1 MAPRKKTTL
10 VQCLSEIQDSRV
22 GNGKRYD
29 LVEVLVIAI
38 CAIFAEVQ
46 GFEDMAEWAQ
56 VKESWL
62 RRFLRLKNGIPS
74 HTPKQQHPKVIRPH
88 TRP

>member
-1 MAPRKKTTL
+1 
-10 VQCLSEIQDSRV
+10 
-22 GNGKRYD
+22 
-29 LVEVLVIAI
+29 
-38 CAIFAEVQ
+38 VQ

-56 VKESWL
+56 VKVPWL